1 MFAALESLNTE
12 ENNLP
17 PAPEAPD
24 EDLFQAHCDMRDCDD
39 QMHTACAISDT
50 IDHLHHLHDTISQ
63 HGISPALM
71 AFADKDGML
80 SAAIPELSGGA
91 MESDAAPDSPEAE
104 AAKKSIMAK
113 IAAATAAWFKHAWDS
128 VVAFGGKLGEFAKAA
143 YAHVTSVVSWGA
155 GKVVDGARAAKEK
168 IAAYPIASVVAG
180 LVAAAGVG
188 LLVKKLLGEKLPEN
202 ESEYTSFVKLTHD
215 AEGPIIDM
223 KVDHASEKGTAVVV
237 RTGEAASLG
246 YVQAG
251 WKKITELAGHVFGKD
266 GVFATLGKTIA
277 DGAKHMLDAIKSRS
291 GDAAKYGR
299 KAYDYLMGKI
309 RECGKLPG
317 SALKMFL
324 AAVAKFKGL
333 FGKGDATDTAEPQ
346 AEVTAA

>member
-17 PAPEAPD
+17 PMPESPD

-50 IDHLHHLHDTISQ
+50 IDHLHHLHDVISQ
-63 HGISPALM
+63 HGVSPSLL
-71 AFADKDGML
+71 AFADKDGKL
-80 SAAIPELSGGA
+80 SSAIPEFAAIGA
-91 MESDAAPDSPEAE
+91 MESDAAPDSAEAE
-104 AAKKSIMAK
+104 SAKKSVMAK
-113 IAAATAAWFKHAWDS
+113 IAAATAAWFKHAWDG

-143 YAHVTSVVSWGA
+143 YARVASVISWGA
-155 GKVVDGARAAKEK
+155 NKVVDGAKAAKEK

-188 LLVKKLLGEKLPEN
+188 LLVKKLLSEKLPEN
-202 ESEYTSFVKLTHD
+202 EGEYTSFVKLTHD

-223 KVDHASEKGTAVVV
+223 KVEHAPEKGADVAV

-251 WKKITELAGHVFGKD
+251 WKKITELASHVFGKD

-277 DGAKHMLDAIKSRS
+277 DGAKHMLDAIKARS

-317 SALKMFL
+317 SALKMFM

-333 FGKGDATDTAEPQ
+333 FGGEAPARVEP
-346 AEVTAA
+346 A